1 MKTKKMKPP
10 AFAGLAIGLAVVLA
24 GCASAGY
31 RRSEQTA
38 FSLQSSANR
47 IERAGLQV
55 QLAVATLNDLINN
68 PQPDL
73 RPQFE
78 KFSAAV
84 GKADSLV
91 TSIREADETLQARST
106 VYFDNWDQ
114 ELAAIQND
122 DIRASGQA
130 RKLEVLSRCNNVRNN
145 CLTAQTQASPLLSDL
160 NDIQRFLSS
169 DLTPGGLTAI
179 RDATV
184 RVNQLSAPVQ
194 EYVNKLVADMR
205 ALGTAMS
212 PEMVAEK

>member
-1 MKTKKMKPP
+1 MKTKKMKTP
-10 AFAGLAIGLAVVLA
+10 AFAGLAIGLVVVLA

-31 RRSEQTA
+31 RRSKQTA
-38 FSLQSSANR
+38 SSLQSSANR

-78 KFSAAV
+78 KFSTAL

-106 VYFDNWDQ
+106 VHFDNWDK

-130 RKLEVLSRCNNVRNN
+130 RKLEVLSQCNNVRNN
-145 CLTAQTQASPLLSDL
+145 CLTAQTQTSP
-160 NDIQRFLSS
+160 
-169 DLTPGGLTAI
+169 
-179 RDATV
+179 
-184 RVNQLSAPVQ
+184 
-194 EYVNKLVADMR
+194 
-205 ALGTAMS
+205 
-212 PEMVAEK
+212 